1 MMINSVVLSGKKNV
15 SKDSEFLLWGWQMG
29 HQTDVYGE
37 LIREQE
43 GITSPPP
50 CVFEQLDNIV
60 SAHEPSIPTHSELV
74 QKMWSQII
82 MIIFISTPFK
92 YST

>member
-1 MMINSVVLSGKKNV
+1 
-15 SKDSEFLLWGWQMG
+15 MG

-74 QKMWSQII
+74 QKM
-82 MIIFISTPFK
+82 
-92 YST
+92 

>member
-50 CVFEQLDNIV
+50 CVWTTWQ
-60 SAHEPSIPTHSELV
+60 HSECAWTIYTHPLWV
-74 QKMWSQII
+74 GAENV
-82 MIIFISTPFK
+82 ISNYNDNFYMNTI
-92 YST
+92 